1 MAAAK
6 AAAEPFILFELGGTT
21 YGIPSR
27 AVQQMEMVE
36 HVTPVPNAPPY
47 VDGVVFSRGQV
58 IPAVSLRVRFGFAR
72 IPYDTRTRLI
82 VIRSTERTVGFVVDS
97 AREFVS
103 IPGEIILPPPE
114 AISGLSGR
122 YLDGIA
128 TLGGRLILILNVDQA
143 LNVET
148 IPVPSEV
155 QSIE

>member
-1 MAAAK
+1 MAQAK
-6 AAAEPFILFELGGTT
+6 PGEPFILFELGGTT

-27 AVQQMEMVE
+27 MVQQMEMVE

-58 IPAVSLRVRFGFAR
+58 IPMVSLRARFGFAR
-72 IPYDTRTRLI
+72 IPHDARTRLI
-82 VIRSTERTVGFVVDS
+82 VIHLNDRTVGFVVDS

-103 IPGEIILPPPE
+103 IPTEAILPPPE

-128 TLGGRLILILNVDQA
+128 TLGERLVLILNIDQV
-143 LNVET
+143 LNLET
-148 IPVPSEV
+148 IPVSSE
-155 QSIE
+155 I